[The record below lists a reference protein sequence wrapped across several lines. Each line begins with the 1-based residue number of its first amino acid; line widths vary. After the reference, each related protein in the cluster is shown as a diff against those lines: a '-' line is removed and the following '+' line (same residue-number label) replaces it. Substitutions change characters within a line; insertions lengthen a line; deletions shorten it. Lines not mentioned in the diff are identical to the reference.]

1 MSTKNIAVD
10 TRVYEK
16 LSRLKREGESFSK
29 LIDKLVEEGA
39 LRHTGA
45 SILET
50 LSRGPEVLT
59 EEEAAAM
66 QRVVD
71 GNRALEDW
79 QRNDLS

>member
-16 LSRLKREGESFSK
+16 LARLKGDGESFSK

-39 LRHTGA
+39 LRHTGTA
-45 SILET
+45 ILDS
-50 LSRGPEVLT
+50 LSKGPEVLT

-66 QRVVD
+66 QRVVED
-71 GNRALEDW
+71 NRASEDW